1 MVTDGEQ
8 TKNESTI
15 PLASAAQRVKDKDVE
30 IIAISTRTEDEIDLV
45 DLRNIASGDDDENVF
60 FVTPSQSSPVII
72 TKVTSKVKKVVRG
85 KKAHTLTHLID
96 LSVALTLKLF
106 HVLLKDVRLSLV
118 LAEQCFIAMSQI
130 C

>member
-96 LSVALTLKLF
+96 LSVEQTLKLF
-106 HVLLKDVRLSLV
+106 HVLLKDVRLLLV
-118 LAEQCFIAMSQI
+118 LA
-130 C
+130 

>member
-72 TKVTSKVKKVVRG
+72 TKVTSKVKKDVRG
-85 KKAHTLTHLID
+85 KKPHTFTHID
-96 LSVALTLKLF
+96 LPVTPTLKVF
-106 HVLLKDVRLSLV
+106 KVLSNDIRLSIV
-118 LAEQCFIAMSQI
+118 LAAQCII
-130 C
+130 CMPHIC

>member
-30 IIAISTRTEDEIDLV
+30 IIAISTRTEDEIDPI

-72 TKVTSKVKKVVRG
+72 TKVTSKVKKDVRG
-85 KKAHTLTHLID
+85 KKKVPTLTHID
-96 LSVALTLKLF
+96 LPVTPRLKLF
-106 HVLLKDVRLSLV
+106 NVLLNGVRLSLV
-118 LAEQCFIAMSQI
+118 LFAQCVICMPQI

>member
-30 IIAISTRTEDEIDLV
+30 IIAISTRTEDEIDPI

-72 TKVTSKVKKVVRG
+72 TKVTSKVKKDVRG
-85 KKAHTLTHLID
+85 KKKYILSHILI
-96 LSVALTLKLF
+96 F
-106 HVLLKDVRLSLV
+106 
-118 LAEQCFIAMSQI
+118 Q
-130 C
+130 

>member
-30 IIAISTRTEDEIDLV
+30 IIAISTRTEDEIDPI

-72 TKVTSKVKKVVRG
+72 TKVTSKVKKDVRG
-85 KKAHTLTHLID
+85 KKAHTFTHID
-96 LSVALTLKLF
+96 LPVTPRLKLF
-106 HVLLKDVRLSLV
+106 NVLLNGVRLSLV
-118 LAEQCFIAMSQI
+118 LAAQCVICMPQI